1 MRELNDLS
9 SVADLGTCFY
19 ITSSS
24 MAMLGEVQNY
34 LKPFR
39 GTGSWSAQVQEAL
52 LAEIHQQSPVSTRE
66 HPMLTQLGQS

>member
-1 MRELNDLS
+1 
-9 SVADLGTCFY
+9 
-19 ITSSS
+19 

-52 LAEIHQQSPVSTRE
+52 LAEIHQQSPVSTKE
-66 HPMLTQLGQS
+66 HPMLTQLSQS